1 VWNLSQVY
9 GPLLLLLALRI
20 YFYMNKWSYLFITF
34 IIFFNFLIRFRHS
47 WPRNALLTTHRVRW
61 FTSSIGTFKLL
72 QNCPCPFIKDIS
84 IRSFLFV
91 EESFQPLFYTFSSLF
106 IPSPFPISLAL
117 NKSRKQGR
125 SSLFLWVNFHF
136 KFMHSRVLM

>member
-1 VWNLSQVY
+1 MVPFCFFWPWEFIFICIKVLVNRLK
-9 GPLLLLLALRI
+9 
-20 YFYMNKWSYLFITF
+20 MKLFVHHF
-34 IIFFNFLIRFRHS
+34 HYFFNFLIRFRRS
-47 WPRNALLTTHRVRW
+47 WPRNALLITHRVRW
-61 FTSSIGTFKLL
+61 FTFSVGTFKLL
-72 QNCPCPFIKDIS
+72 QNCPCPFIKEIS

-91 EESFQPLFYTFSSLF
+91 EESFQPLFYPFSSLF